1 MRFSSRER
9 RHFGF
14 ISAAV
19 AAIPSLALA
28 QTSYTWETGSGDWNT
43 PTHWTPRG
51 VPGAPG
57 DTATI
62 IPTVSSGL
70 ITITYDYTGTASFL
84 NALTM
89 GSASGGTELT
99 TFSMAADTLL
109 ADTETIGDPGTVTF
123 SQIGGTNSTGTSGSV
138 YIAMSPGSTG
148 SYSLSGT
155 GSLAAATPTA
165 PMASSPDS
173 HPAKSKSCRLLLA
186 TPR

>member
-109 ADTETIGDPGTVTF
+109 ADTETIGDPG
-123 SQIGGTNSTGTSGSV
+123 
-138 YIAMSPGSTG
+138 
-148 SYSLSGT
+148 
-155 GSLAAATPTA
+155 
-165 PMASSPDS
+165 
-173 HPAKSKSCRLLLA
+173 
-186 TPR
+186 